1 MRIDE
6 VENLNKEDDNKIFGH
21 RLPNWAVDEDIV
33 AVFSSRVGFNV
44 AQVFKSSNGTYVADL
59 GKGNVQRYR
68 YHAQLENA
76 LKKNKITDYEGEEYY
91 RPSY

>member
-6 VENLNKEDDNKIFGH
+6 VENLNKDDDSMIFGH
-21 RLPNWAVDEDIV
+21 KLPDWSVDEDIV
-33 AVFSSRVGFNV
+33 AVFSSRTGFNV
-44 AQVFKSSNGTYVADL
+44 AQVFKSSNGLYVADL
-59 GKGNVQRYR
+59 GKGNIQRYR

-76 LKKNKITDYEGEEYY
+76 LRKNRITIYEGEEYY